1 MRETATQVRIRTWAS
16 AACLYINVTPVLG
29 VFNHQLQV
37 LDQAGCSRFWA
48 FFSRWRCEMTKNCSP
63 EIKIWLKVVVL
74 SANLSRYVGGCTV
87 WTAEVSA
94 HTTRVEEVWPPVWLW
109 WSPVVECGT
118 VPCFMGQI
126 LFSVEL
132 KSANSILAVVLLFSR
147 CVKNEQRA
155 MVMVDLLVLNA
166 NWF

>member
-1 MRETATQVRIRTWAS
+1 
-16 AACLYINVTPVLG
+16 
-29 VFNHQLQV
+29 
-37 LDQAGCSRFWA
+37 
-48 FFSRWRCEMTKNCSP
+48 
-63 EIKIWLKVVVL
+63 
-74 SANLSRYVGGCTV
+74 
-87 WTAEVSA
+87 
-94 HTTRVEEVWPPVWLW
+94 
-109 WSPVVECGT
+109 
-118 VPCFMGQI
+118 MGQI